1 MYGLKQVKEI
11 NSKTITQEVAAEL
24 CSILGL
30 WNHYTDSK
38 YCDKF
43 TIKDKDKTEY
53 TWTNDVKVSTTK
65 PDGVS
70 IENSETSHK
79 FRIWSN
85 GMATCYNKRLEG
97 ESEWEHVVRNKI
109 TGHERV
115 EKQTLEYHAHQI
127 EYVAKLLELGFFKF
141 DIRYKKLNRIFDT
154 NDN

>member
-53 TWTNDVKVSTTK
+53 TWTNNVKSLITS

-70 IENSETSHK
+70 IVNSETSHK
-79 FRIWSN
+79 FRIWSD
-85 GMATCYNKRLEG
+85 GMATCYNNRKDD
-97 ESEWEHVVRNKI
+97 SEWEHIVRNKK

-115 EKQTLEYHAHQI
+115 ETQTLEYHAHQI
-127 EYVAKLLELGFFKF
+127 QYVDKLLELGFFKF
-141 DIRYKKLNRIFDT
+141 DIRDKKLNRIFD
-154 NDN
+154 NEL